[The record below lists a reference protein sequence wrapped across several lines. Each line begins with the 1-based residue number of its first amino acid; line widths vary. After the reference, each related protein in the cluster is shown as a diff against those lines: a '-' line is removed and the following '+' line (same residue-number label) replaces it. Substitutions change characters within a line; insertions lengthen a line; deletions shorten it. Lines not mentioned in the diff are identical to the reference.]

1 MKCSSCIE
9 PCLNDWCST
18 KDSEMECKECEEL
31 ASTLD
36 KLVERNRL
44 MKINNDILQEALDNN
59 DKAIAEELQRLRKK
73 VTELELDIE
82 LMKYEENNRD

>member
-82 LMKYEENNRD
+82 LMKYEDNNRD